1 MWIMV
6 LDLAVLFIAKLIDN
20 ALSTTK
26 TILIQKNKWV
36 LASIVLA
43 VSNAIYFKIAK
54 SIISDESDLA
64 LYIVAIASGVG
75 CGLAMLVN
83 NRFSKERTFVNVIM
97 SDDIEAMKALRTFL
111 AENKITNVAADS
123 YTLDWETKTLT
134 ITAYAETKHESK
146 LIDEYLDNSNCK
158 YKRLV
163 NDKPM
168 KKKERK
174 GN

>member
-1 MWIMV
+1 MWIV
-6 LDLAVLFIAKLIDN
+6 VFDLAVLFVAKLVDN

-75 CGLAMLVN
+75 CGLAMLIN
-83 NRFSKERTFVNVIM
+83 NRFSKEKTFVNVIM
-97 SDDIEAMKALRTFL
+97 SDNIEAMKALRTFL
-111 AENKITNVAADS
+111 AENKITNVATDS
-123 YTLDWETKTLT
+123 YTLDWATKTIT
-134 ITAYAETKHESK
+134 ITAYAETKHESR
-146 LIDEYLDNSNCK
+146 LIDKFLENSNCK
-158 YKRLV
+158 YKRLI

-168 KKKERK
+168 KKNKK

>member
-1 MWIMV
+1 MWIV
-6 LDLAVLFIAKLIDN
+6 IFDLAVLFIAKLIDN

-75 CGLAMLVN
+75 CGLAMLIN
-83 NRFSKERTFVNVIM
+83 NRFSKEKTFVNVIM

-111 AENKITNVAADS
+111 AENKITNVATDS

-134 ITAYAETKHESK
+134 ITAYAETKHESR
-146 LIDEYLDNSNCK
+146 LIDEYIKNSTCK
-158 YKRLV
+158 YKRLI
-163 NDKPM
+163 NDKQI
-168 KKKERK
+168 KNKK

>member
-1 MWIMV
+1 MWIIV
-6 LDLAVLFIAKLIDN
+6 LDMAILFFAKLIDN

-26 TILIQKNKWV
+26 TILIQKNKWI

-64 LYIVAIASGVG
+64 LYIVSIASGVG
-75 CGLAMLVN
+75 CAMAMLVN

-97 SDDIEAMKALRTFL
+97 SDNVDAMKALRTFL
-111 AENKITNVAADS
+111 AENKITNVATDS

-134 ITAYAETKHESK
+134 ITAYAETKYESR
-146 LIDEYLDNSNCK
+146 LIDEYLAKSTWK

-163 NDKPM
+163 NDKPQ
-168 KKKERK
+168 KKK
-174 GN
+174 GT

>member
-1 MWIMV
+1 MWIIIM
-6 LDLAVLFIAKLIDN
+6 DLAILFIAKLVDN

-26 TILIQKNKWV
+26 TILIQKNRWI

-54 SIISDESDLA
+54 SIISDDSDLA
-64 LYIVAIASGVG
+64 LYVVSIASGVG
-75 CGLAMLVN
+75 CSIAMLIS

-97 SDDIEAMKALRTFL
+97 SDDIGAMKALRTFL
-111 AENKITNVAADS
+111 AENKITNVATDS

-134 ITAYAETKHESK
+134 ITAYAETKHQSR
-146 LIDEYLDNSNCK
+146 LIDEYIKNSTCK

-163 NDKPM
+163 NDKPIN
-168 KKKERK
+168 KKKK
-174 GN
+174 G

>member
-1 MWIMV
+1 MWAVV
-6 LDLAVLFIAKLIDN
+6 LNLAVLFVAKLIDN

-54 SIISDESDLA
+54 SIISDSSDVA
-64 LYIVAIASGVG
+64 LYVVAIASGVG

-83 NRFSKERTFVNVIM
+83 NKFSKERTFVNVIM

-111 AENKITNVAADS
+111 ANNKITNVAADS

-134 ITAYAETKHESK
+134 ITAYAETKYESK
-146 LIDEYLDNSNCK
+146 LIDDFIANSS
-158 YKRLV
+158 
-163 NDKPM
+163 
-168 KKKERK
+168 
-174 GN
+174 

>member
-1 MWIMV
+1 MWIIII
-6 LDLAVLFIAKLIDN
+6 DLAILFIAKLVDN

-26 TILIQKNKWV
+26 TILIQKNKWI

-43 VSNAIYFKIAK
+43 VSSAIYFKIAK
-54 SIISDESDLA
+54 TIISADSDLE
-64 LYIVAIASGVG
+64 LYVVSIASGVG

-97 SDDIEAMKALRTFL
+97 SDDINAMKALRTFL

-134 ITAYAETKHESK
+134 ITAYAETKHESR
-146 LIDEYLDNSNCK
+146 LIDEYLAISDFK

-168 KKKERK
+168 KKNKK
-174 GN
+174 GNE

>member
-1 MWIMV
+1 MWAVV
-6 LDLAVLFIAKLIDN
+6 LNLAVLFVAKLIDN

-54 SIISDESDLA
+54 SIISDSSDVA
-64 LYIVAIASGVG
+64 LYVVAIASGVG

-83 NRFSKERTFVNVIM
+83 NKFSKERTFVNVIM

-111 AENKITNVAADS
+111 ANNKITNVAADS

-134 ITAYAETKHESK
+134 ITAYAETKYESK
-146 LIDEYLDNSNCK
+146 LIDDFIANSSYK

-163 NDKPM
+163 NDKQ
-168 KKKERK
+168 KK
-174 GN
+174 

>member
-1 MWIMV
+1 MWIII
-6 LDLAVLFIAKLIDN
+6 LDLAILFFAKLVDN

-43 VSNAIYFKIAK
+43 ISNAIYFKIAK

-75 CGLAMLVN
+75 CGLAMVVN

-134 ITAYAETKHESK
+134 ITAYAETKHESR
-146 LIDEYLDNSNCK
+146 LIDEYMEKSTYK
-158 YKRLV
+158 YKRLI
-163 NDKPM
+163 NDKTI
-168 KKKERK
+168 KKNKK